1 MCACG
6 REVRLGFACGCVL
19 ERVVC
24 RVRFAR
30 VSCPWL
36 RFEEPEK
43 RCQKLPQIECARGA
57 FLSPCK
63 KASAL
68 RELYAFLCV
77 EHAPQREYFKH
88 RWRVPHRMDHC
99 GP

>member
-36 RFEEPEK
+36 RLCAETPPHGTHTGRAFVGRTGTSAEEANVWW
-43 RCQKLPQIECARGA
+43 RAVADAAIAVHGDSHGAAIE
-57 FLSPCK
+57 
-63 KASAL
+63 
-68 RELYAFLCV
+68 
-77 EHAPQREYFKH
+77 
-88 RWRVPHRMDHC
+88 
-99 GP
+99 

>member
-19 ERVVC
+19 LRVVC

-36 RFEEPEK
+36 RFVNVNTTDATTGTTVLL
-43 RCQKLPQIECARGA
+43 LPAQNTHTLHDPIRNP
-57 FLSPCK
+57 SMR
-63 KASAL
+63 AL
-68 RELYAFLCV
+68 AAYR
-77 EHAPQREYFKH
+77 R
-88 RWRVPHRMDHC
+88 
-99 GP
+99 